1 VGIVAV
7 RCGCFYFF
15 KGVKMR
21 RAPPSQLKNRNLV
34 AKHAHKFNKNQ
45 VHKDKHRETKRGYV
59 KHKGKHQS
67 VSEQMQ
73 DELEPIVRDHPT
85 QHDESDEL
93 ELIKKVLDKK
103 E

>member
-1 VGIVAV
+1 
-7 RCGCFYFF
+7 
-15 KGVKMR
+15 MR
-21 RAPPSQLKNRNLV
+21 RKSPYQLKNRNPV

-45 VHKDKHRETKRGYV
+45 VHKDKHRESKRGYV
-59 KHKGKHQS
+59 KHRGKQQS
-67 VSEQMQ
+67 ISEQMQ
-73 DELEPIVRDHPT
+73 DELEPIFHDHPT

>member
-1 VGIVAV
+1 VAV

-59 KHKGKHQS
+59 KHKG
-67 VSEQMQ
+67 
-73 DELEPIVRDHPT
+73 IVHNHPT

>member
-1 VGIVAV
+1 
-7 RCGCFYFF
+7 
-15 KGVKMR
+15 
-21 RAPPSQLKNRNLV
+21 
-34 AKHAHKFNKNQ
+34 
-45 VHKDKHRETKRGYV
+45 
-59 KHKGKHQS
+59 
-67 VSEQMQ
+67 MQ